1 MVCIFKQ
8 LWRVNFQ
15 VKLYN
20 PIRITKLLNCNITDV
35 EEEWNKT
42 KQAPKYF
49 NFFQDVIQCWESKEK
64 KFERKEMPAFWYVD
78 EKNNELKWSFQDLV
92 LQTKNSND
100 QDISNNLHRMAQV
113 LKSSGLERDD
123 KMIVILPKIPEWWLI
138 ILASFHI
145 GIVSA
150 PGTTQLRSKDI
161 LYRIN
166 SIQAKCIVADWET
179 SERVDQIAKNCP
191 SLTCKILCSEKQKK
205 EGWIDLKSVH
215 KNSSPLNEIVKTKI
229 NDTML
234 IYFTSGST
242 GHPKPVRHTHEN
254 SFAACINRR

>member
-179 SERVDQIAKNCP
+179 SERVDQMLKYTDVSTPAETR
-191 SLTCKILCSEKQKK
+191 LTLQE
-205 EGWIDLKSVH
+205 VTR
-215 KNSSPLNEIVKTKI
+215 KTKHSET
-229 NDTML
+229 NAYYKL
-234 IYFTSGST
+234 
-242 GHPKPVRHTHEN
+242 
-254 SFAACINRR
+254 